1 MGQAGPGSLAPDLA
15 PSSVRFMIR
24 ERGPDTWQVVVYAGR
39 DRATGREVRVRR
51 TVHGGI
57 RRARQVERDL
67 ASEAVA
73 ARRREHAN
81 VTVSELLA
89 RWLEHAEPDLA
100 PSTAH
105 TYRSYI
111 DRVIVP
117 RIGTVP
123 IAELTTADLDRLYS
137 ALRRT
142 KRKGK
147 NEQPLAAATI
157 RQVHAILRRA
167 LRQAVRWGWLDR
179 NPAAEASPPAQGQTR
194 ATAPEPDVV
203 VRLLDAA
210 AAIDADVAVFLR
222 LAVITGAR
230 RGELCALR
238 WTDVDLDAGSATI
251 ARSLTALPG
260 RGIEEKP
267 TKTGG
272 VRPVALDAATVEH
285 LRLLKGRQLDLCRE
299 LGATA
304 DPGGHVF
311 TTLPGRPWRPDR
323 ATALFRL
330 AAGTAGFSGRLH
342 DLRHFSVTQL
352 LAAGFPVR
360 QVGARVGHASAKM
373 TLDVYGHAIPAAD
386 QGLAAALA
394 AALCGSSGA

>member
-272 VRPVALDAATVEH
+272 VRLGVVARGWSDDE
-285 LRLLKGRQLDLCRE
+285 
-299 LGATA
+299 
-304 DPGGHVF
+304 
-311 TTLPGRPWRPDR
+311 
-323 ATALFRL
+323 
-330 AAGTAGFSGRLH
+330 
-342 DLRHFSVTQL
+342 
-352 LAAGFPVR
+352 
-360 QVGARVGHASAKM
+360 SA
-373 TLDVYGHAIPAAD
+373 V
-386 QGLAAALA
+386 QLAAAALDLPPCGFGHARLIGRSAHA
-394 AALCGSSGA
+394 AELHRAASVFDGDTDSCPPLGDVVGHEPILTRDCAYCKPLQQRTTTQLQG